1 MKRKSFISK
10 NSTKNQKKLY
20 IILIGLALLALIIG
34 IVFLFMIN
42 NDSKLYIKDNLGNSI
57 TDSTSN
63 ISLFFKTLFNNFLY
77 IIIIWLL
84 GISIIGIPFV
94 IFMYLFK
101 YFLFGFSISSI
112 IYTYGFKG
120 ILVSIIEL
128 FPHKLLFLIILI
140 LITFYSLSFSIKL
153 FKNLFLKRPINFRES
168 MNKYVKILI
177 ISLTFTLFITLYE
190 VFATNY
196 LLNFFN
202 I

>member
-10 NSTKNQKKLY
+10 NSTKNQKRLY

-42 NDSKLYIKDNLGNSI
+42 NDSKLYIKDNLGSSI
-57 TDSTSN
+57 TDSSSN

-140 LITFYSLSFSIKL
+140 LLTFYSLSFSIIL
-153 FKNLFLKRPINFRES
+153 FTNLFLKRPINFRES

-190 VFATNY
+190 VFAVNY